1 MIKEEKAAKNKSQ
14 EVDDTEGKLEEEDD
28 AQQEEDDPYAFIL
41 RWVKDE
47 DGRKK
52 FAWTHYND
60 AMVEVNEKVKSSDTR
75 TSVGDGIKEED
86 GRNEPARTHY
96 SDALVKVDEEVKSS
110 DTRTSVGDRAW
121 EEAEMI
127 NGEEDDALL
136 NERGESDE
144 EDDSPLNKPG
154 K

>member
-1 MIKEEKAAKNKSQ
+1 MIKEEEASNNKNQKA
-14 EVDDTEGKLEEEDD
+14 DDAREELEEEDD
-28 AQQEEDDPYAFIL
+28 AHQKNMMLSKRIRGKKNDPPLNRI
-41 RWVKDE
+41 RRIR
-47 DGRKK
+47 G
-52 FAWTHYND
+52 N
-60 AMVEVNEKVKSSDTR
+60 
-75 TSVGDGIKEED
+75 
-86 GRNEPARTHY
+86 PARTHY

-110 DTRTSVGDRAW
+110 DTKTSVGDRVKNKEFVIEFFPDVFILRWVKNEEDGRKAW